1 MEYNKTCPNCG
12 QSMIPFKMGVC
23 VCGEQVGKIQFI
35 INTKRYAKN
44 YYSYN
49 WKVFWDIKINDLK
62 NIVVVSNRSYFHD
75 WFKLKCF
82 NHQ

>member
-49 WKVFWDIKINDLK
+49 
-62 NIVVVSNRSYFHD
+62 
-75 WFKLKCF
+75 
-82 NHQ
+82 